1 MTNAEIEFYMAKGR
15 SERSKAFYAGFRAIK
30 RALTGV
36 AGRLRGGFAHLH
48 QPKAFQ

>member
-15 SERSKAFYAGFRAIK
+15 SERSKAFHAGFRAMR
-30 RALTGV
+30 RALAGV
-36 AGRLRGGFAHLH
+36 AGRLRGGLAHLH